1 MNIKSN
7 KEKKGLWNF
16 KLSFKFVDYVP
27 SKLYLII
34 PAIDIFLNLI
44 VALVGGGWIFVMVY
58 TIIGIIAQIILVMIN
73 EISRREEARYFN
85 EDSRY
90 GKDKLSIFSLIGIP
104 VIMIILGYPHGIKP
118 MIYNYKHSKRI
129 DKVLVIDNNIS
140 LYYNDSNY
148 AFILFVDNLKE
159 PLMIDEGGASD
170 TYNRLKADFLDNKI
184 KVKKKKVKSWLDDK
198 AVIKYSLDGH
208 DFD

>member
-58 TIIGIIAQIILVMIN
+58 TIIGIITQIILVMIN

-85 EDSRY
+85 EDDRY

-104 VIMIILGYPHGIKP
+104 IIMLILGYPLGIKP

-129 DKVLVIDNNIS
+129 DKTLMIDSNLS
-140 LYYNDSNY
+140 VYYNDSNQ
-148 AFILFVDNLKE
+148 AFILFVDNLKQ
-159 PLMIDEGGASD
+159 PLMIDKSNSSNV
-170 TYNRLKADFLDNKI
+170 YNRLKADLLDNKI
-184 KVKKKKVKSWLDDK
+184 KVVKKEVKSWFDDEPE
-198 AVIKYSLDGH
+198 VYYSLDGYK
-208 DFD
+208 FN